1 MSAKITLYSDDDII
15 KKMKEYAKEHNTSV
29 SKIVNKYF
37 KTLLLDEPS
46 EVKSEVT
53 ISNSLYGILENCD
66 IKQDDY
72 KGYLESKYL

>member
-1 MSAKITLYSDDDII
+1 MSAKITLYSDDNII

-37 KTLLLDEPS
+37 KTLLLDEPN
-46 EVKSEVT
+46 EIKSKAI
-53 ISNSLYGILENCD
+53 ISNSLYGVLENSD

>member
-37 KTLLLDEPS
+37 KTLLLDKPH
-46 EVKSEVT
+46 EVKNEAT
-53 ISNSLYGILENCD
+53 ISNSLYGVLENND
-66 IKQDDY
+66 IK
-72 KGYLESKYL
+72 